1 MREVFL
7 AACLGAVL
15 VTQAAAS
22 EALKVDDVVTRVQA
36 RYDATH
42 DFTAKV
48 IQKLRVAS
56 LDKTLTSEGTVAF
69 KKPGRMRWEFK
80 EDEPQII
87 VADGT
92 TLWFYRPQEQQ
103 VFKAPFDA
111 AFRSTTPISFLTGV
125 GRIAQDFDVTLNGES
140 ADGKLLY
147 LQLVPKRDGGDVG
160 VLRLRV
166 MRDSADIQ
174 GAEVYDPLGNVSIL
188 EFEDLKRNLDM
199 PDSSFA
205 FQVPPGVDV
214 ISAPIGE

>member
-1 MREVFL
+1 MRRFL
-7 AACLGAVL
+7 QTLGVGVVL
-15 VTQAAAS
+15 ITSVVATQAL
-22 EALKVDDVVTRVQA
+22 EAGDVVKRVQE

-87 VADGT
+87 VADGE
-92 TLWFYRPQEQQ
+92 TLWFYRPEEQQ

-147 LQLVPKRDGGDVG
+147 LQLVPKRDAGDVG

-166 MRDSADIQ
+166 TRDSADIR
-174 GAEVYDPLGNVSIL
+174 GAEVFDPLGNVSIL
-188 EFEDLKRNLDM
+188 EFEDVQRNLEL
-199 PDSSFA
+199 PDSRFE
-205 FQVPPGVDV
+205 FEIPPGVDV
-214 ISAPIGE
+214 ISAPTAD

>member
-1 MREVFL
+1 LTSVGVTL
-7 AACLGAVL
+7 AA
-15 VTQAAAS
+15 
-22 EALKVDDVVTRVQA
+22 EADDVITRVQA

-42 DFTAKV
+42 DFTARV

-80 EDEPQII
+80 EDDPQLI

-92 TLWFYRPQEQQ
+92 TLWFYRPQEKQ

-140 ADGKLLY
+140 GDGKLLY
-147 LQLVPKRDGGDVG
+147 LQLVPKRDAGDVG

-166 MRDSADIQ
+166 TRDSADIR

-188 EFEDLKRNLDM
+188 EFEDVQRNVDL
-199 PDSSFA
+199 PDSRFE
-205 FQVPPGVDV
+205 FEVPAGVDV
-214 ISAPIGE
+214 ISAPIGD

>member
-1 MREVFL
+1 MATLFKAL
-7 AACLGAVL
+7 CLVL
-15 VTQAAAS
+15 VFAGWSTVALGLEVS
-22 EALKVDDVVTRVQA
+22 EIIERVQA

-56 LDKTLTSEGTVAF
+56 LDKTLTTEGTVAF

-80 EDEPQII
+80 EDDPQII

-92 TLWFYRPQEQQ
+92 TLWFYRPEEQQ
-103 VFKAPFDA
+103 VFKAPFDS

-125 GRIAQDFDVTLNGES
+125 GRIAQDFDITLNGQS
-140 ADGKLLY
+140 VDGKLLY
-147 LQLVPKRDGGDVG
+147 LQLIPKRDAGDVG

-166 MRDSADIQ
+166 TSDTADIR

-188 EFEDLKRNLDM
+188 EFEDLRRNLGLTDER
-199 PDSSFA
+199 FE
-205 FQVPPGVDV
+205 FEVPAGVDV
-214 ISAPIGE
+214 ISAPLAE

>member
-1 MREVFL
+1 MSRFIL
-7 AACLGAVL
+7 AFGVGAVL
-15 VTQAAAS
+15 VLSLSVANAL
-22 EALKVDDVVTRVQA
+22 EADDVVTRVQA

-56 LDKTLTSEGTVAF
+56 LDKTLTSQGTVAF

-80 EDEPQII
+80 EDDPQII

-147 LQLVPKRDGGDVG
+147 LQLVPKRDVSGVG
-160 VLRLRV
+160 VLRLRIT
-166 MRDSADIQ
+166 RDSADIR

-188 EFEDLKRNLDM
+188 EFEDVQRNVGLE
-199 PDSSFA
+199 DSRFEFEA
-205 FQVPPGVDV
+205 PAGVDV

>member
-1 MREVFL
+1 M
-7 AACLGAVL
+7 AALCKALCLTL
-15 VTQAAAS
+15 LISTS
-22 EALKVDDVVTRVQA
+22 PALGLEVDDVIARVQA

-42 DFTAKV
+42 DFTARV

-56 LDKTLTSEGTVAF
+56 LDKTLTTEGTVAF

-80 EDEPQII
+80 EDDPQII

-111 AFRSTTPISFLTGV
+111 AFRSSTPISFLTGV
-125 GRIAQDFDVTLNGES
+125 GRIAQDFDVTLNGQS
-140 ADGKLLY
+140 ADGTLLY
-147 LQLVPKRDGGDVG
+147 LQLIPKRDAGDVG

-166 MRDSADIQ
+166 TRDTADIR

-188 EFEDLKRNLDM
+188 EFEDLRRNLGLADER
-199 PDSSFA
+199 FE
-205 FQVPPGVDV
+205 FEVPAGVDV
-214 ISAPIGE
+214 ISAPVAE

>member
-1 MREVFL
+1 MKMF
-7 AACLGAVL
+7 
-15 VTQAAAS
+15 
-22 EALKVDDVVTRVQA
+22 LKVLCLLLVVTGRAATATATEADDIVARVQA

-80 EDEPQII
+80 EDDPQII
-87 VADGT
+87 VADGK
-92 TLWFYRPQEQQ
+92 TLWFYKPQEQQ

-111 AFRSTTPISFLTGV
+111 AFKSTTPISFLTGV
-125 GRIAQDFDVTLNGES
+125 GRIAQDFDVALNGES
-140 ADGKLLY
+140 VDGKLLY
-147 LQLVPKRDGGDVG
+147 LQLVPKRAGGDVG

-166 MRDSADIQ
+166 TRDSADIR
-174 GAEVYDPLGNVSIL
+174 GAEIYDPLGNVSIL
-188 EFEDLKRNLDM
+188 EFEDLQRNLGL
-199 PDSSFA
+199 PDDRFE
-205 FQVPPGVDV
+205 FEVPPGVDV

>member
-1 MREVFL
+1 V
-7 AACLGAVL
+7 AARASI
-15 VTQAAAS
+15 TIAA
-22 EALKVDDVVTRVQA
+22 EADDIVARVQA

-80 EDEPQII
+80 EDDPQII
-87 VADGT
+87 VADGK
-92 TLWFYRPQEQQ
+92 TLWFYKPQEQQ

-111 AFRSTTPISFLTGV
+111 AFRSSTPISFLTGV

-140 ADGKLLY
+140 VDGKLLY
-147 LQLVPKRDGGDVG
+147 LQLVPKRAGGDVG

-166 MRDSADIQ
+166 TRDSADIR

-188 EFEDLKRNLDM
+188 EFEDLQRNLDL
-199 PDSSFA
+199 PDDRFE
-205 FQVPPGVDV
+205 FEVPPGVDV
-214 ISAPIGE
+214 ISAPIAE

>member
-1 MREVFL
+1 MATLFKAL
-7 AACLGAVL
+7 CLVL
-15 VTQAAAS
+15 VFAGWSTVALGLEVS
-22 EALKVDDVVTRVQA
+22 EIVERVQA

-56 LDKTLTSEGTVAF
+56 LDKTLTTEGTVAF

-80 EDEPQII
+80 EDDPQII

-92 TLWFYRPQEQQ
+92 TLWFYRPEEQQ
-103 VFKAPFDA
+103 VFKAPFDS

-125 GRIAQDFDVTLNGES
+125 GRIAQDFDITLNGQS
-140 ADGKLLY
+140 VDGKLLY
-147 LQLVPKRDGGDVG
+147 LQLIPKRDAGDVG

-166 MRDSADIQ
+166 TSDTADIR

-188 EFEDLKRNLDM
+188 EFEDLRRNLGLTDER
-199 PDSSFA
+199 FE
-205 FQVPPGVDV
+205 FEVPAGVDV
-214 ISAPIGE
+214 ISAPLAE

>member
-1 MREVFL
+1 MSKFVLAFVTGAALLGSVSGATALEV
-7 AACLGAVL
+7 
-15 VTQAAAS
+15 
-22 EALKVDDVVTRVQA
+22 EDVVRRVQE

-48 IQKLRVAS
+48 IQKLRVTS

-80 EDEPQII
+80 EDDPQII

-140 ADGKLLY
+140 VDGKLLY
-147 LQLVPKRDGGDVG
+147 LQLVPKRDAGDVG

-166 MRDSADIQ
+166 TRDSADIR

-188 EFEDLKRNLDM
+188 EFEDVQRNLDL
-199 PDSSFA
+199 PDSRFE
-205 FQVPPGVDV
+205 FEVPPGVDV
-214 ISAPIGE
+214 ISAPIGD